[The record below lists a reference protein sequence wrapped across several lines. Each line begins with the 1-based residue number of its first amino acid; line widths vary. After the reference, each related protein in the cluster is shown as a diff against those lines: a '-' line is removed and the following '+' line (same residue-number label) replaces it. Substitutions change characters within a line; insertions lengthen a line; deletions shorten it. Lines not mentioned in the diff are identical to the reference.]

1 MYLEII
7 MKEKTKNIGV
17 KKWIILIKNNN
28 YHQKMMKVKINIIF
42 TKKQSFY
49 MVGRFQIIIKKC
61 KKTKKLQIKIYKN
74 NQLNQK

>member
-42 TKKQSFY
+42 TKK
-49 MVGRFQIIIKKC
+49 
-61 KKTKKLQIKIYKN
+61 
-74 NQLNQK
+74 